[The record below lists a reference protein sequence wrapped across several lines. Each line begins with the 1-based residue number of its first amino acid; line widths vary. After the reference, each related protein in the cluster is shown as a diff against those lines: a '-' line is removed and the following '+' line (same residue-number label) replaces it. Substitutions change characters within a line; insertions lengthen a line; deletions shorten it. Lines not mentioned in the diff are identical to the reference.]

1 MMGFRIILCT
11 MLLFLLLPPVTRA
24 DVIWQGT
31 LQATSDG
38 IDVTVRWITDD
49 ESGVAR
55 FEIERRG
62 GTDGDFAAIGGMD
75 PKGPSLYEFVD
86 HSAFLKTGSLY
97 QYRIKITFTDGRA
110 PFYTTPLTVSHTV
123 SGVRRT
129 WGSIKAMFR

>member
-1 MMGFRIILCT
+1 MMGIRVIFCT
-11 MLLFLLLPPVTRA
+11 MILLLMMVSISGA
-24 DVIWQGT
+24 DIIRQGT

-38 IDVTVRWITDD
+38 IDVTIRWMTED
-49 ESGVAR
+49 ESAVAM

-62 GTDGDFAAIGGMD
+62 GTDGDFATIGSAD

-86 HSAFLKTGSLY
+86 HSAFLKTASLY
-97 QYRIKITFTDGRA
+97 QYRIKVTFNDGRA
-110 PFYTTPLTVSHTV
+110 PFYTAPLTVSHTV